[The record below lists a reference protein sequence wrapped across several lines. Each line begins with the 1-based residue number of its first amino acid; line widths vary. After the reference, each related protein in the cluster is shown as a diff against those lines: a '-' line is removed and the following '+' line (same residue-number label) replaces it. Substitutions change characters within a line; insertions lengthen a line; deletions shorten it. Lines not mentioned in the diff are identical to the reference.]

1 MLPFPIPL
9 SLYLALQHCALLFT
23 SLLWL
28 WQWRVLLKIVAVVV
42 VAGSDVSSAINVV
55 DVAADASFALS
66 LPSAALSPSL
76 FLLYTDMRSF
86 CDCVLLSILLLFLLH
101 VRIRSIWLK
110 CCLCL
115 RCCCCCCCGA
125 FFSGCFTVYSYF
137 SIFCFV
143 LNFFCEPNHKVQIN
157 ENKYC
162 FVFVCFFLLLA
173 SNIYQHWPSNYN
185 NLIEWQNL
193 ICYSC

>member
-1 MLPFPIPL
+1 M
-9 SLYLALQHCALLFT
+9 
-23 SLLWL
+23 
-28 WQWRVLLKIVAVVV
+28 LKIVAVVV
-42 VAGSDVSSAINVV
+42 VAGSDVSSAITVVV

-115 RCCCCCCCGA
+115 SCCCC
-125 FFSGCFTVYSYF
+125 
-137 SIFCFV
+137 
-143 LNFFCEPNHKVQIN
+143 
-157 ENKYC
+157 
-162 FVFVCFFLLLA
+162 
-173 SNIYQHWPSNYN
+173 
-185 NLIEWQNL
+185 
-193 ICYSC
+193 